1 MISVYRINVVSEKE
15 ISWDVLGYY
24 MYLPATF
31 IHDDPMLN
39 DISWLKKVNSEK
51 KLADTLYMVT
61 ENDKG
66 EPMYFFLM
74 GLALFFLP
82 FFFVG
87 HAFAAILGLPMD
99 GFSPPYQYSLVIG
112 AILYTIIG
120 LIFLRKILKY
130 FFSEK
135 VTALILIILV
145 FGTNYIHHLTIKD
158 LETVNVLFMLTTI
171 VVWCTIKWHE
181 HYKQKHLIAI
191 AVSITLMILIK
202 PSELFILLIPILWN
216 VVSFDNLKLKI
227 LKLFNQRKAI
237 LIAMGISIIIASPQ
251 MIYWYLKTG
260 SLIYDSYK
268 NPGVGLD
275 ILSPHIVNV
284 LVSYR
289 KGWLLYTPVMV
300 FSLMGFYFL
309 YKKNVKIFYACFLY
323 FIVSFFIISSWTEW
337 WYGAGYSIR
346 PLITTYPILAVCLGY
361 FIVFIDKNKL
371 ALKIIF
377 WILVVFFIFL
387 NQFQW
392 WQLKHYILNPY
403 QTTKEYYWA
412 TFLKN
417 KMSESDKD
425 LLLVNRSFSSRNEF
439 TDSTKYHKTVFVSEN
454 FEKSINDNII
464 LEDNN
469 KLYRISANQEYYSF
483 FETEYGKLTP
493 KDHLWVKVR
502 FDMRGQK
509 SKENPSPCLVLTMER
524 KNGAYG
530 YSANDLLFDP
540 TSDSWEK
547 VEIVYLTPEIRSNK
561 DHLKCYIW
569 NRGKGNIDIDNL
581 IVEIY
586 QK

>member
-1 MISVYRINVVSEKE
+1 
-15 ISWDVLGYY
+15 
-24 MYLPATF
+24 
-31 IHDDPMLN
+31 
-39 DISWLKKVNSEK
+39 
-51 KLADTLYMVT
+51 
-61 ENDKG
+61 
-66 EPMYFFLM
+66 
-74 GLALFFLP
+74 
-82 FFFVG
+82 
-87 HAFAAILGLPMD
+87 
-99 GFSPPYQYSLVIG
+99 
-112 AILYTIIG
+112 
-120 LIFLRKILKY
+120 
-130 FFSEK
+130 
-135 VTALILIILV
+135 
-145 FGTNYIHHLTIKD
+145 
-158 LETVNVLFMLTTI
+158 
-171 VVWCTIKWHE
+171 
-181 HYKQKHLIAI
+181 
-191 AVSITLMILIK
+191 
-202 PSELFILLIPILWN
+202 
-216 VVSFDNLKLKI
+216 
-227 LKLFNQRKAI
+227 
-237 LIAMGISIIIASPQ
+237 MGISIIIVSPQ

-260 SLIYDSYK
+260 SFIYDSYK

-275 ILSPHIVNV
+275 TLSPHIINV
-284 LVSYR
+284 LISYR
-289 KGWLLYTPVMV
+289 KGWLLYTPVMA

-309 YKKNVKIFYACFLY
+309 YKKNFKIFYACFFY
-323 FIVSFFIISSWTEW
+323 FVISFFIISSWTEW

-346 PLITTYPILAVCLGY
+346 PLITTYPILAICLGY
-361 FIVFIDKNKL
+361 FIVFIHESKL

-392 WQLKHYILNPY
+392 WQLKHYVLNPY

-417 KMSESDKD
+417 KVSESDRD

-469 KLYRISANQEYYSF
+469 KLYRIAANQDYYSF

-493 KDHLWVKVR
+493 KDHLWVKVK

-509 SKENPSPCLVLTMER
+509 NKENPFPCLVLTMER

-530 YSANDLLFDP
+530 YSANDLLFD
-540 TSDSWEK
+540 SISNNWKK
-547 VEIVYLTPEIRSNK
+547 VEIAYLTPEIRSSK

-581 IVEIY
+581 VVEIY